1 MHVQE
6 RQARDAQV
14 LEGVFVV
21 SVRADR
27 DAAVVVEVV
36 VLAAEAVVDGGLASG
51 TSGKTGFGNPRNVGI
66 TCWSVI

>member
-51 TSGKTGFGNPRNVGI
+51 TSGKTGLGNPRNVGI
-66 TCWSVI
+66 TNRSFT